1 MCPGFQRFPLKAFD
15 WMGDKN
21 CPLGP
26 NTKRALTAQKPFFG
40 QKAAKHFLFNSERFC
55 VFIALEKSS
64 FSCKRDFLAQYLMW
78 WVSWLA
84 GSVGGL
90 IVLTPPATPLSYQL
104 STRAQRKRL
113 SASWRSPCLLK
124 PRINWLK
131 APQTTCQSV
140 T

>member
-26 NTKRALTAQKPFFG
+26 NTKRALSRHKD
-40 QKAAKHFLFNSERFC
+40 HFWSKSSKTFLYNSDRFC
-55 VFIALEKSS
+55 VFVALEKPS
-64 FSCKRDFLAQYLMW
+64 FSCKRDFLVQYFMW

-104 STRAQRKRL
+104 STRAQRKLL
-113 SASWRSPCLLK
+113 SASWRSPGLLK

-131 APQTTCQSV
+131 LLQTSCQSV